1 MNFYRDLVNIGPFSL
16 GNPGGEALAKAG
28 SPLPEKG
35 KK

>member
-16 GNPGGEALAKAG
+16 GNPGGEALAAG